1 MGVFATPESD
11 LVFSSFV
18 KSGKEETKSRDLKVL
33 TPFFVV
39 LWDALA

>member
-1 MGVFATPESD
+1 MGVFATPEPD